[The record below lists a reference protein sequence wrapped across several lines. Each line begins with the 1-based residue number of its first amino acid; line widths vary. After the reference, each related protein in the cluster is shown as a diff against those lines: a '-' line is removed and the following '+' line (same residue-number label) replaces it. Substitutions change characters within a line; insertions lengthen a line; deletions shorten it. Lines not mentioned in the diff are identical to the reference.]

1 METEDSLEG
10 SLDRASFTAELELP
24 KILVPRL
31 LSIHQM

>member
-10 SLDRASFTAELELP
+10 SLDRTLFTAELKLP
-24 KILVPRL
+24 KILVPRP